1 MHRLLVLLIL
11 VVVVVGCAPLPSDSA
26 TETIGHSATRVN
38 QLLDD
43 LSRELARDNP
53 DMSRVRDLVD
63 DVRSEAAN
71 LEDQAWT
78 INAVLESLMAAN
90 GYTP

>member
-38 QLLDD
+38 QLLDN